1 MAIKVG
7 MVYLGCEKNRIDGEI
22 LMSKLKDAGYE
33 LSDDPA
39 LADVAIVNTCGFIE
53 SAKRESIDEILELG
67 RLKQEG
73 QIRKII
79 VTGCLAERYLEE
91 VEKELPEVDGVI
103 GIGAN
108 EEIVPLFERILSGE
122 RAVVKKDKTL
132 LPIEGEREL
141 STPSYFAY
149 LKIAEGCDNRC
160 TYCAIPSIRGP
171 FRSRTVESILEE
183 AQALVK
189 QGAKELILIAQDT
202 SRYGIDLYGE
212 YKLSDLLHKLC
223 AIEPLRWIRLLYCYP
238 DCLSDELIDTIA
250 SEDKIVK
257 YIDIPLQH
265 ASGSVLKR
273 MNRRGDASSLEKLMN
288 KLRERIPGVTLRT
301 TVMVG
306 FPGETEDDFEVL
318 MNFIRKVRFER
329 LGCFSYS
336 REEGTPA
343 YSLPSQV
350 SEEEKERREEL
361 VSETQML
368 IMQEK
373 GEAMI
378 GKTVTVLTEGF
389 DRWAECYF
397 GRTQG
402 DAPEIDGKVF
412 FTAPE
417 KKPVYGQFVQVRIDD
432 CMDCDLIGEMI
443 LQED

>member
-22 LMSKLKDAGYE
+22 LMAKLKNAGYE
-33 LSDDPA
+33 ISDDPA

-67 RLKQEG
+67 KLKKEG
-73 QIRKII
+73 QIKKIV

-91 VEKELPEVDGVI
+91 VKTELPEVDGVI

-108 EEIVPLFERILSGE
+108 NEIVSLMERVLSEE
-122 RAVVKKDKTL
+122 RPAIRQEKTL

-171 FRSRTVESILEE
+171 FRSRTVESILKE
-183 AQALVK
+183 AETLAA

-202 SRYGIDLYGE
+202 SRYGFDLYGE
-212 YKLSDLLHKLC
+212 YKLPHLLRELC
-223 AIEPLRWIRLLYCYP
+223 KIEPVRWIRLLYCYP
-238 DCLSDELIDTIA
+238 DCLTDELIDTIA
-250 SEDKIVK
+250 SQEKIVK
-257 YIDIPLQH
+257 YIDLPLQH
-265 ASGSVLKR
+265 ASARVLRR
-273 MNRRGDASSLEKLMN
+273 MNRRGDADSLSALMEKL
-288 KLRERIPGVTLRT
+288 RARIPGVTLRT

-306 FPGETEDDFEVL
+306 FPGETEEDFETL
-318 MNFIRKVRFER
+318 MDFIRSVRFER
-329 LGCFSYS
+329 LGCFAYS

-343 YSLPSQV
+343 YSLEDQIP
-350 SEEEKERREEL
+350 EEEKERREAL
-361 VSETQML
+361 VSEAQML

-373 GEAMI
+373 GEEMI
-378 GKTVTVLTEGF
+378 GRELTVLTEGF

-397 GRTQG
+397 GRTQS

-417 KKPVYGQFVQVRIDD
+417 KKPAYGQFVRVRIED

-443 LQED
+443 P

>member
-7 MVYLGCEKNRIDGEI
+7 MVYLGCDKNRIDGEI
-22 LMSKLKDAGYE
+22 LMAKLKDAGYE

-53 SAKRESIDEILELG
+53 SAKRESIDEILELAK
-67 RLKQEG
+67 LKQEG
-73 QIRKII
+73 QIQKII
-79 VTGCLAERYLEE
+79 VTGCLAERYFEE
-91 VEKELPEVDGVI
+91 IETELPEVDGVF

-108 EEIVPLFERILSGE
+108 EEIVSLIEKTLSDERLVI
-122 RAVVKKDKTL
+122 RRDKTL
-132 LPIEGEREL
+132 LPLDGAREL

-149 LKIAEGCDNRC
+149 LKIAEGCDNCC
-160 TYCAIPSIRGP
+160 TYCAIPSIRGR
-171 FRSRTVESILEE
+171 FRSRPMEMILSE
-183 AQALVK
+183 AKTLAEN
-189 QGAKELILIAQDT
+189 GAKELILIAQDT

-212 YKLSDLLHKLC
+212 YRLPQLLRELC
-223 AIEPLRWIRLLYCYP
+223 RIEPVRWIRLLYCYP
-238 DCLSDELIDTIA
+238 DCLTDELIDTIA
-250 SEDKIVK
+250 SEEKIAK
-257 YIDIPLQH
+257 YIDLPLQH
-265 ASGSVLKR
+265 ASERVLRR
-273 MNRRGDASSLEKLMN
+273 MNRRGDAASISALMEKL
-288 KLRERIPGVTLRT
+288 RARIPGVALRT

-306 FPGETEDDFEVL
+306 FPGETEEDFEIL
-318 MNFIRKVRFER
+318 MDLIRSVRFER
-329 LGCFSYS
+329 LGCFTYS

-343 YSLPSQV
+343 YSLDHQV
-350 SEEEKERREEL
+350 PEEEKERREEL

-378 GKTVTVLTEGF
+378 GKEVTVLTEGF

-397 GRTQG
+397 GRTES

-417 KKPVYGQFVQVRIDD
+417 KKPAYGQFVRVRIED

-443 LQED
+443 L

>member
-22 LMSKLKDAGYE
+22 LMAKLKNAGYE
-33 LSDDPA
+33 ISDDPA

-67 RLKQEG
+67 KLKKEG
-73 QIRKII
+73 QIKKIV

-91 VEKELPEVDGVI
+91 VKTELPEVDGVI

-108 EEIVPLFERILSGE
+108 NEIVSLMERVLSEE
-122 RAVVKKDKTL
+122 RPAIRQEKTL
-132 LPIEGEREL
+132 LPIEGERER

-171 FRSRTVESILEE
+171 FRSRTVESILKE
-183 AQALVK
+183 AETLAA

-202 SRYGIDLYGE
+202 SRYGFDLYGE
-212 YKLSDLLHKLC
+212 YKLPHLLRELC
-223 AIEPLRWIRLLYCYP
+223 KIEPVRWIRLLYCYP
-238 DCLSDELIDTIA
+238 DCLTDELIDTIA
-250 SEDKIVK
+250 SQEKIVK
-257 YIDIPLQH
+257 YIDLPLQH
-265 ASGSVLKR
+265 ASARVLRR
-273 MNRRGDASSLEKLMN
+273 MNRRGDADSLSALMEKL
-288 KLRERIPGVTLRT
+288 RARIPGVTLRT

-306 FPGETEDDFEVL
+306 FPGETEEDFETL
-318 MNFIRKVRFER
+318 MDFIRSVRFER
-329 LGCFSYS
+329 LGCFAYS

-343 YSLPSQV
+343 YSLEDQIP
-350 SEEEKERREEL
+350 EEEKERREAL
-361 VSETQML
+361 VSEAQML

-373 GEAMI
+373 GEEMI
-378 GKTVTVLTEGF
+378 GRELTVLTEGF

-397 GRTQG
+397 GRTQS

-417 KKPVYGQFVQVRIDD
+417 KKPAYGQFVRVRIED

-443 LQED
+443 P